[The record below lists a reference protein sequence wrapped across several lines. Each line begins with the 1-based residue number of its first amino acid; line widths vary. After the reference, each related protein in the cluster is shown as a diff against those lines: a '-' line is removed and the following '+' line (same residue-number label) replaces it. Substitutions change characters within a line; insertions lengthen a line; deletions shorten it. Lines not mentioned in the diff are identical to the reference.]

1 MSRFAQVL
9 VRIFKSGIIIVG
21 NDLGGLLMANV
32 SKPLFKKLNLNT
44 INETKIYNCI
54 NNILSNPSEYTQ
66 INHMF
71 AEKAMLLSKSSL
83 AIANE
88 NLYGLSMYIS
98 NNYSVFFDF
107 IAVMRT
113 QIICSNSFSYY
124 LNNCDKVK
132 KQMILSLLNDFETL
146 GMIGQYTYDCELDIV
161 TGEFTNKKMFYR
173 YITGQFFED
182 FAYCEAKKVLD
193 ELSDAYGV
201 DYEIYRNV
209 YVHMPNGKKHVD
221 TWEIDLIIRFDDRIF
236 IIEVKSGVI
245 FKVRKFYTVR
255 MRLGIE
261 DFSSMLLIP
270 TLNGD
275 FSKENEK
282 RYGVYVS
289 DSKCFAE
296 KLSEM
301 IKGKFLSDE
310 SYDDYIEWQND
321 YDLSDSDFQDY
332 MDSAFKEYVESVYD
346 KAFDEGFREG
356 YQAGDIDAQS
366 QFREYQKHIASI
378 LFLSGK
384 LSDEEIELVSS
395 CDSAALE
402 EIKEKLK
409 SADGT
414 NA

>member
-1 MSRFAQVL
+1 MPRFAQVL
-9 VRIFKSGIIIVG
+9 VRIFKSGIIITG
-21 NDLGGLLMANV
+21 DNLGGTQMANV
-32 SKPLFKKLNLNT
+32 SKPLLKKLNLNT

-54 NNILSNPSEYTQ
+54 NDILSNPSEYTR

-161 TGEFTNKKMFYR
+161 TGAFTNKKMFYR

-182 FAYCEAKKVLD
+182 FAYCEAKKVLG

-221 TWEIDLIIRFDDRIF
+221 TWEIDLI
-236 IIEVKSGVI
+236 
-245 FKVRKFYTVR
+245 
-255 MRLGIE
+255 
-261 DFSSMLLIP
+261 
-270 TLNGD
+270 
-275 FSKENEK
+275 
-282 RYGVYVS
+282 
-289 DSKCFAE
+289 
-296 KLSEM
+296 
-301 IKGKFLSDE
+301 
-310 SYDDYIEWQND
+310 
-321 YDLSDSDFQDY
+321 
-332 MDSAFKEYVESVYD
+332 
-346 KAFDEGFREG
+346 
-356 YQAGDIDAQS
+356 
-366 QFREYQKHIASI
+366 
-378 LFLSGK
+378 
-384 LSDEEIELVSS
+384 
-395 CDSAALE
+395 
-402 EIKEKLK
+402 
-409 SADGT
+409 
-414 NA
+414 